1 MGLGSVAMKSGKA
14 ASRGSHPPAFGFN
27 LPNRGPLARPELL
40 RRLAQT
46 ADRLRYQVVTVSD
59 HVVLP
64 TRSSGAYPYGK
75 EFPGGSRQPY
85 LEPLALMG
93 WLLSATRRVRVG
105 VSVLVIPYRNP
116 VVTAKQLATLDVLSG
131 GRVVLGAGV
140 GWWPE
145 EFEALAAP
153 PFAQRG
159 PVTDEYVSLMK
170 ELWTRDEPRF
180 TGQHYRLADV
190 MALPRPVQV
199 PHPPIWIGGHTE
211 RALRRTAHLG
221 DAWHPIGLRGGVG
234 LAPDELATK
243 VVRLR
248 ELTRAAGRDPGAVGV
263 AFRGPLDLWPR
274 ARRAAGAPPTAPAPL
289 SGPPAK
295 VIEDI
300 RAYQRAGV
308 DTLIFDFP
316 VPDPRAMVD
325 LMARFAREVRP
336 KVARRPHAAERL

>member
-1 MGLGSVAMKSGKA
+1 MGLGSVAMAPRKA
-14 ASRGSHPPAFGFN
+14 ASRESRPLGFGFH
-27 LPNRGPLARPELL
+27 LANRGPLARPDLL
-40 RRLAQT
+40 RRLART

-93 WLLSATRRVRVG
+93 WLLSATERLRVG
-105 VSVLVIPYRNP
+105 VSVLVVPYRNP

-131 GRVVLGAGV
+131 GRVIVGAGV

-153 PFAQRG
+153 PFAARG
-159 PVTDEYVSLMK
+159 PVTDEYLALMK

-180 TGQHYRLADV
+180 AGEHYRLADV
-190 MALPRPVQV
+190 MALPHPVQS

-211 RALRRTAHLG
+211 PALRRTARLG
-221 DAWHPIGLRGGVG
+221 DAWHPIGLRGEVG
-234 LAPDELATK
+234 LGPDELATK
-243 VVRLR
+243 IARLR
-248 ELTRAAGRDPGAVGV
+248 ELTRAAGRDPAAVGV
-263 AFRGPLDLWPR
+263 VFRGPLDLWPR
-274 ARRAAGAPPTAPAPL
+274 GRRAAAGPPGAPVPL

-316 VPDPRAMVD
+316 VPEPRAMVD
-325 LMARFAREVRP
+325 LMGRFARDVRP
-336 KVARRPHAAERL
+336 KLARRPATGRR